1 MEALQKKWIVACVDG
16 SKISEAV
23 VDYAA
28 WAAKKV
34 GSPLELV
41 HAIEHS
47 QLLEHTS
54 RSGNLTPNMQ
64 ETLMDTLS
72 EDEASESKRLIEEGK
87 AMLAVAKA
95 QISEPSAISEI
106 ATKQRHGAL
115 SVALKDLED
124 EIRILVL
131 GVRGEAHDDD
141 VSAIGG
147 QLEETV
153 RALHRPTLIVNGPF
167 AEPKSMMLAINDT
180 DGAQKALQ
188 MVAQSPLCRE
198 MDVHLVTVNDDVAK
212 GESILA
218 TAAVV
223 LEQAGF
229 EPKRQVLM
237 GDAQAG
243 LMAYQA
249 DHNIDLIAMGAFSHG
264 KLRNLFFGSFTLKM
278 FKSAIK
284 PILLLR

>member
-16 SKISEAV
+16 SKISDAV

-28 WAAKKV
+28 WAAHKV

-72 EDEASESKRLIEEGK
+72 EDEANESKRLIEEGK
-87 AMLAVAKA
+87 AMLTAAKA
-95 QISEPSAISEI
+95 RIGESSAISEI
-106 ATKQRHGAL
+106 ATKQRHGSL

-131 GVRGEAHDDD
+131 GVRGAAHDDE

-147 QLEETV
+147 QLEETI

-180 DGAQKALQ
+180 DGAQKALE
-188 MVAQSPLCRE
+188 MVSQSPLCRD
-198 MDVHLVTVNDDVAK
+198 MDVHLVTVNEDVAK
-212 GESILA
+212 GETLLKIAA
-218 TAAVV
+218 TALQQV
-223 LEQAGF
+223 GF
-229 EPKRQVLM
+229 EPTLQVLT

-243 LMAYQA
+243 LMSYQA

-278 FKSAIK
+278 LKGAIK